1 MSGHSKW
8 SKIKRQKGAADVKK
22 GKIFS
27 QLSKMVTLA
36 AKDGGGDAS
45 MNPALKL
52 AIEKAKQANM
62 PADNIDKAVK
72 KGTGEIEGGAIEEVL
87 YEAYGPGG
95 IALIIE
101 GATDNTNRTVAEI
114 KHILSRNNSRLGG
127 AGSVK
132 WMFSRF
138 GYLEI
143 NKKDLEISDDELEM
157 AIIDS
162 GAEDF
167 NVLTPPSPP
176 LSGGE
181 KLDYPLS
188 EEKGLP
194 GEKGL
199 LGEEEM
205 VVVYTKPEDL
215 YKVKKNLEKNNI
227 KASDIGFEWKAKNK
241 IKIDDEKVIKQI
253 EKLFEALEE
262 QEDVNE
268 VYSNLLE

>member
-36 AKDGGGDAS
+36 AKSGGGDPA
-45 MNPALKL
+45 MNPSLKL

-62 PADNIDKAVK
+62 PADNIEKAIK
-72 KGTGEIEGGAIEEVL
+72 KGTGELEGGAVEEVL

-101 GATDNTNRTVAEI
+101 GATDNTNRTVSEI
-114 KHILSRNNSRLGG
+114 KHILSRNNGRLGEL
-127 AGSVK
+127 GSVK
-132 WMFSRF
+132 WMFNRF

-143 NKKDLEISDDELEM
+143 EKESLETSQDELEL
-157 AIIDS
+157 AIIES

-167 NVLTPPSPP
+167 NFL
-176 LSGGE
+176 
-181 KLDYPLS
+181 
-188 EEKGLP
+188 
-194 GEKGL
+194 
-199 LGEEEM
+199 EEM
-205 VVVYTKPEDL
+205 VVVYTKPENL
-215 YKVKKNLEKNNI
+215 YKAKESLEKNNI
-227 KASDIGFEWKAKNK
+227 KIGDAGFEWKAKNRM
-241 IKIDDEKVIKQI
+241 KIDDEQTSKQL
-253 EKLFEALEE
+253 EKLFEALNE

-268 VYSNLLE
+268 VYSNLEE

>member
-8 SKIKRQKGAADVKK
+8 SKIKRQKGAADVRK

-27 QLSKMVTLA
+27 QLSKAVTLA
-36 AKDGGGDAS
+36 AKSGGGDAG

-52 AIEKAKQANM
+52 AVEKAKQANM
-62 PADNIDKAVK
+62 PSDNIEKAIK

-101 GATDNTNRTVAEI
+101 AATDNTNRTVAEI
-114 KHILSRNNSRLGG
+114 KHILSRNNGRLGE

-132 WMFSRF
+132 WMFERF

-143 NKKDLEISDDELEM
+143 EKKDLEMSEDDLEM

-167 NVLTPPSPP
+167 RTLTPSNSP

-181 KLDYPLS
+181 
-188 EEKGLP
+188 
-194 GEKGL
+194 
-199 LGEEEM
+199 EM
-205 VVVYTKPEDL
+205 IVVYTKPEDL
-215 YKVKKNLEKNNI
+215 YKVKENLEKSKI
-227 KASDIGFEWKAKNK
+227 RISDTGFEWKAKNK
-241 IKIDDEKVIKQI
+241 MKIEDEKINKQV
-253 EKLFEALEE
+253 EKLFEALDE
-262 QEDVNE
+262 QEDVGE
-268 VYSNLLE
+268 VFSNLEE